1 MSSPAPPQATGQSEF
16 LRGAR
21 DFVPLALS
29 IAAYG
34 IVWGVL
40 AGQAGMSALEV
51 LLMCALVFGGA
62 SQFVA
67 LDMWTTPSAL
77 PVVSIIV
84 AVLIVNLRMA
94 LMSATMRP
102 ILRGEPWWLQA
113 FGIYTVSDEQ
123 WALTMAEAGNGRASA
138 AYYFGASLSCY
149 LTWVVSPLVGRIVG
163 SAVDDPTTYGLDF
176 AFTATFLALLFGM
189 WRGRGDLVPWIVA
202 ALVAIATARLAPGN
216 WYIVAGGLAGSFAG
230 AAADAM
236 RGRTRVA

>member
-1 MSSPAPPQATGQSEF
+1 MNSSEGTRFRA
-16 LRGAR
+16 
-21 DFVPLALS
+21 LALS

-123 WALTMAEAGNGRASA
+123 WALTMAERARPGA
-138 AYYFGASLSCY
+138 AYY
-149 LTWVVSPLVGRIVG
+149 
-163 SAVDDPTTYGLDF
+163 
-176 AFTATFLALLFGM
+176 
-189 WRGRGDLVPWIVA
+189 
-202 ALVAIATARLAPGN
+202 
-216 WYIVAGGLAGSFAG
+216 
-230 AAADAM
+230 
-236 RGRTRVA
+236 